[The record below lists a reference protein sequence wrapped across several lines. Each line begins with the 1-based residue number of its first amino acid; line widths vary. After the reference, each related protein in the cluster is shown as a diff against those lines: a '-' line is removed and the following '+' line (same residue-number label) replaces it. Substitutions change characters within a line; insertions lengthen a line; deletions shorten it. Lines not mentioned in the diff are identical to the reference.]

1 MQFKTIIITGILF
14 LLNILFSACF
24 PTVMQTHES
33 AKMVKKNEIE
43 ASANYSFYKN
53 LSSADPSY
61 IKNHNLGVRTTYG
74 ISEKHNIGLRYQYIS
89 DKNAPYYDGM
99 NYSGINYEDF
109 IEFQIEFHETNH
121 IHFIEINHKISLKK
135 DKIAFST
142 PIALHRATNNTSIK
156 TLVELKPRFYF
167 TFANKKNTID
177 MSIVPQGRFGLIG
190 GVPLAGIPSLS
201 LGMGFSSDLD
211 KWAIRPEISYDY
223 WTIAVG
229 VSGNYRFPLRKK

>member
-1 MQFKTIIITGILF
+1 MQFKTIIIAGIFF
-14 LLNILFSACF
+14 LLNTLSSACF

-53 LSSADPSY
+53 LGTNEPYD
-61 IKNHNLGVRTTYG
+61 IKNHNLGVSSTYG

-89 DKNAPYYDGM
+89 DKNPPYGYDG
-99 NYSGINYEDF
+99 INGFKYEDF

-121 IHFIEINHKISLKK
+121 IHFVEINHKISLKK

-167 TFANKKNTID
+167 TFTNKKNTID
-177 MSIVPQGRFGLIG
+177 MSIVPQGRFALISG
-190 GVPLAGIPSLS
+190 APFAGTPSLS

-229 VSGNYRFPLRKK
+229 VSGNYRFPLRKKK